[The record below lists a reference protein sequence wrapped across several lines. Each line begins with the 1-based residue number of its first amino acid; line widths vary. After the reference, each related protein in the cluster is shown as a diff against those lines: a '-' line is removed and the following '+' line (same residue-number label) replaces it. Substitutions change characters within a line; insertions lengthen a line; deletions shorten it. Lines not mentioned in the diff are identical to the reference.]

1 MPFPWSWFI
10 CICIFPSLSLP
21 LLRTQCWQDEKWRNK
36 ICIKTEKYDLHEH
49 GSPKQMPWVH
59 LWHEEPFR
67 RPNTETLPFKR
78 QIAKLNVFKIFF
90 YSLALLPLKVLW
102 CYWWYWCR
110 GLSLLMSGASKQADS
125 DKIDRCH
132 KSTLTLLWAKTIT
145 FLQTPLWVVPCSM
158 TGFSVWVHPAGSLC
172 DPPLVP
178 ATPGEPPVHIVTKT
192 GHKKTPSV
200 DDGFCTFRW
209 KHQDCK
215 IIHIWLNWIADKQ
228 RDEEEKKRSVFGPF
242 QSRILRNSSISCL
255 PINPGRI
262 PARQFQDVGDGEPE
276 NQLDDARWENP
287 DGWGGLGGR

>member
-1 MPFPWSWFI
+1 MPLPWSWFI

-21 LLRTQCWQDEKWRNK
+21 LLRTQCWQGEKWRNK

-78 QIAKLNVFKIFF
+78 QIAKLNVFKTFF

-110 GLSLLMSGASKQADS
+110 SFSLLMSGASKQADS
-125 DKIDRCH
+125 HKVDRCH

-200 DDGFCTFRW
+200 DDGFCGNTKTARSSTFG
-209 KHQDCK
+209 
-215 IIHIWLNWIADKQ
+215 WIGLQTNRETK
-228 RDEEEKKRSVFGPF
+228 RKKRGLCLVRFSLAFCVTHLFLIFP
-242 QSRILRNSSISCL
+242 SILTGFLRGNSKTLVTENLRTSWMML
-255 PINPGRI
+255 VGRI
-262 PARQFQDVGDGEPE
+262 QMVEE
-276 NQLDDARWENP
+276 V
-287 DGWGGLGGR
+287 

>member
-1 MPFPWSWFI
+1 MPLPWSWFI

-21 LLRTQCWQDEKWRNK
+21 LLRTQCWQGEKWRNT

-78 QIAKLNVFKIFF
+78 QIAKLNVFKTFF
-90 YSLALLPLKVLW
+90 HSLALLPLKVLW

-125 DKIDRCH
+125 DKVDRCH

-200 DDGFCTFRW
+200 DDGFCGNTKTARSSTFG
-209 KHQDCK
+209 
-215 IIHIWLNWIADKQ
+215 WIGLK
-228 RDEEEKKRSVFGPF
+228 RKKGGLCLVRFSLAFWVTHLFLIFP
-242 QSRILRNSSISCL
+242 SILAGFLRGNSKTLATENLRTSWMML
-255 PINPGRI
+255 VGRI
-262 PARQFQDVGDGEPE
+262 QMVEE
-276 NQLDDARWENP
+276 V
-287 DGWGGLGGR
+287 